1 MPQTRRAPQGSG
13 LDALEWRLIGPYRA
27 GRVVAVA
34 GHPAQRQVYYM
45 GSTGGGVWKTTDGGV
60 YWRNMS
66 DGFFKRASVGALAVA
81 VSDPNVIYAG
91 MGEACIRGNVSHGD
105 GVYRS
110 TDAGR
115 TWTHLGLEN
124 TRNIGKLRVDP
135 HDPDL
140 VYVAALGHAH
150 GPNIERGVFR
160 SRDGGKTWK
169 RVLSRGDR
177 AGAIDFVIDPTN
189 PRILY
194 ASFWEAVRNPWS
206 LTSGGPGSG
215 LFRST
220 DGGDS
225 WSELHRNPGFPR
237 GVLGK
242 IGISVA
248 ASRPERIYAVV
259 EAADGAVFR
268 SDDSGARWTRLSE
281 DRNLR
286 QRAWYYHHIY
296 ADPIDAETVW
306 VLNVDVWRSSDAGK
320 TFEIVTVPHGDNHD
334 LWIDPADP
342 LRMIEG
348 NDGGAIVTYDGAD
361 SWSSVFNQPTSEMYH
376 VSVDTRIPYRVYGS
390 QQDNTSISLPSRSP
404 LAGITRND
412 YEAIGGGEAGYIA
425 IRPDDPNIVYAG
437 DHQGHLTRYDFRTGQ
452 ARVIDVWPEA
462 ASGWSAGVLKYRF
475 NWTAPTVLSPHDPT
489 VLYQCGNHVFRSRD
503 EGGSWELAS
512 PDLSRNDPK
521 TLGDSGGPITKDQT
535 GAEFYGTVFTF
546 AESPVKRGVLWAGTD
561 DGLIHVSRDDGAHWT
576 NVTPKAL
583 AKWSLV
589 SLIDAS
595 PHDAGAA
602 YAAIDRHKLD
612 DFRPYLYRTRDYGRT
627 WTKITTGIPA
637 DSFTRAI
644 REDPEHRGLLYAGT
658 ETGVYVSMDNG
669 AHWERW
675 QGKGLPVVPIHDL
688 VVKDTD
694 LVLATHGRS
703 FWIFDDIS
711 PVRQLAAKATSGN
724 ARLFTP
730 RLTTR
735 FKVNTGFGGK
745 PKPGKNY
752 RHPGATQ
759 IAYTVDE
766 DPKTGDKVE
775 RYLDGGK
782 NPPDG
787 VIVTYWLRSKA
798 TDEVKLT
805 FLDSRGREIR
815 SFSSRVAT
823 PDAPSPEASAQ
834 PAEGAES
841 VVEPETK
848 EPKVPVEAG
857 MNRFVWNMRYPDATR
872 IEGDPYMDELARAL
886 AGPVAA
892 PGRYRVRLDVPGT
905 KLPPEEFEIRADPR
919 TGATRADLEAQFV
932 LGLKVRDEL
941 SRIHDGINRLRLAR
955 AQIGLLMKRDR
966 RLISGGMRLRRALA
980 EVEGQLIQ
988 PLARSRQDTL
998 NFGVRM
1004 NERFAALGG
1013 VVGSADA
1020 APTKQS
1026 LEVYAILKKRTDGLI
1041 SRLDSL
1047 LASDL
1052 RALESRVRSSGAA
1065 VARARAAKRGS
1076 RRTRPGAR

>member
-1 MPQTRRAPQGSG
+1 MPQTRRAQRGSG

-34 GHPAQRQVYYM
+34 GDPEQRQVFYM
-45 GSTGGGVWKTTDGGV
+45 GSTGGGVWKTTDGGI
-60 YWRNMS
+60 YWRNVS
-66 DGFFKRASVGALAVA
+66 DGFFRRASVGAIAVA
-81 VSDPNVIYAG
+81 ASDPNVIYAG

-135 HDPDL
+135 RDPDL

-150 GPNIERGVFR
+150 GPNVERGVFR
-160 SRDGGKTWK
+160 SRNGGKTWQ
-169 RVLSRGDR
+169 RVLARGDR
-177 AGAIDFVIDPTN
+177 AGAIDLVIDPTN

-194 ASFWEAVRNPWS
+194 ASFWETVRNPWS

-220 DGGDS
+220 DGGDT
-225 WSELHRNPGFPR
+225 WTELHPNQGFPR

-242 IGISVA
+242 IGITVS

-268 SDDSGARWTRLSE
+268 SDDSGERWTRLCE

-296 ADPIDAETVW
+296 ADPRDAETVW

-320 TFEIVTVPHGDNHD
+320 TFDIVTVPHGDNHD
-334 LWIDPADP
+334 LWIDPRDP

-348 NDGGAIVTYDGAD
+348 NDGGAIVTFDGAE

-404 LAGITRND
+404 LAGITRNE

-437 DHQGHLTRYDFRTGQ
+437 DHQGLLTRYDFRTGQ
-452 ARVIDVWPEA
+452 ARNIHVWPEA
-462 ASGWSAGVLKYRF
+462 ASGWSAGALRYRF
-475 NWTAPTVLSPHDPT
+475 NWTSPTVLSPHDPT

-503 EGGSWELAS
+503 EGASWEEAS

-546 AESPVKRGVLWAGTD
+546 AESPLKRGVLWAGTD
-561 DGLIHVSRDDGAHWT
+561 DGLIHVSRDDGARWT
-576 NVTPKAL
+576 NVTPAAL
-583 AKWSLV
+583 PKWSLV
-589 SLIDAS
+589 SLIEAS

-612 DFRPYLYRTRDYGRT
+612 DFRPYLYKTRNYGRT
-627 WTKITTGIPA
+627 WTKITAGIPT
-637 DSFTRAI
+637 DVFTRAI
-644 REDPEHRGLLYAGT
+644 REDPERRGLLYAGT
-658 ETGVYVSMDNG
+658 ETGVYVSLDDG

-688 VVKDTD
+688 VVKDGD

-703 FWIFDDIS
+703 FWIFDDVS
-711 PVRQLAAKATSGN
+711 PVRALAEKATTGA
-724 ARLFTP
+724 ARLFAP
-730 RLTTR
+730 RPTTR
-735 FKVNTGFGGK
+735 FRVNIGFGGK

-752 RHPGATQ
+752 RHPGATL
-759 IAYTVDE
+759 ISYTVDE
-766 DPKTGDKVE
+766 HPETGEKIEHYIDA
-775 RYLDGGK
+775 GK

-787 VIVTYWLRSKA
+787 VIVTYWLRSKPA
-798 TDEVKLT
+798 DEVKLA

-815 SFSSRVAT
+815 SFSSRAAT
-823 PDAPSPEASAQ
+823 PAATTPEAAAQ
-834 PAEGAES
+834 PPEGAES
-841 VVEPETK
+841 VVAPETK
-848 EPKVPVEAG
+848 EPKVPVEPG
-857 MNRFVWNMRYPDATR
+857 MNRFVWNMRYADATK
-872 IEGDPYMDELARAL
+872 IEGDPYMEELARAL

-892 PGRYRVRLDVPGT
+892 PGRYRVRLEVPGT
-905 KLPPEEFEIRADPR
+905 KPLTEGFEIRADPR
-919 TGATRADLEAQFV
+919 TGATAADLEAQFA
-932 LGLKVRDEL
+932 LGLRIRGEL
-941 SRIHDGINRLRLAR
+941 SRVHDGVNRLRLAR
-955 AQIGLLMKRDR
+955 AQIDVLVKRDR
-966 RLISGGMRLRRALA
+966 RILAAGHRLRRSLA

-998 NFGVRM
+998 NFGVRL
-1004 NERFAALGG
+1004 NERLAALGG

-1026 LEVYAILKKRTDGLI
+1026 VELFAILKEQADGLLA
-1041 SRLDSL
+1041 RLDAL
-1047 LASDL
+1047 LAKDL
-1052 RALESRVRSSGAA
+1052 PALEARIRPAVGARTRG
-1065 VARARAAKRGS
+1065 ARRGS
-1076 RRTRPGAR
+1076 RRTRSGAR